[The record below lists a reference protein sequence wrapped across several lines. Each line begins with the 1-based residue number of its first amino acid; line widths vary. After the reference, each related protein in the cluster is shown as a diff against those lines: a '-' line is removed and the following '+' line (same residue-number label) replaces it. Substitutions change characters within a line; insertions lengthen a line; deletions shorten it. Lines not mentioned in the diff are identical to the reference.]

1 MPPFNL
7 NSSVIYIK
15 ASTTVFFFCFVCF
28 LFVLLFNLGLELQ
41 TVFLIRAIQGYYHL
55 AIINILVSILN
66 FVCICVCVSVYA
78 CGV

>member
-15 ASTTVFFFCFVCF
+15 ASTTVFFCFVCF

-41 TVFLIRAIQGYYHL
+41 TVFLICAIQGYYHL

-66 FVCICVCVSVYA
+66 FMCICVCVSVYE